1 VDESEVRLNKKI
13 ERIQAQ
19 INALSSELRKLYR
32 VVTHPSTKTY
42 VNKITVLKTETGD
55 IVGTANQVVVSNGTN
70 VTANNKDVTLSLPQ
84 SIHTGAT
91 PEFAGLKLT
100 GNSNILGNYYIRWR
114 DASDS
119 TTYCYVIGGAGGVV
133 FSIVNVPFQ
142 LQYGTLGASVALSM
156 DSAGNVI
163 WNYDA
168 EDCDFS
174 IFKETAGVAYGYD
187 AGGDTHTFSGII
199 NLDLPVY
206 ANNAAAIVGGLA
218 AGDLYRT
225 NGDPD
230 TVCIVH

>member
-1 VDESEVRLNKKI
+1 MVARIYCGKK
-13 ERIQAQ
+13 
-19 INALSSELRKLYR
+19 L
-32 VVTHPSTKTY
+32 V
-42 VNKITVLKTETGD
+42 
-55 IVGTANQVVVSNGTN
+55 
-70 VTANNKDVTLSLPQ
+70 
-84 SIHTGAT
+84 
-91 PEFAGLKLT
+91 PEFPAERGKIAKIDFGFWDNL
-100 GNSNILGNYYIRWR
+100 
-114 DASDS
+114 ASD
-119 TTYCYVIGGAGGVV
+119 
-133 FSIVNVPFQ
+133 F
-142 LQYGTLGASVALSM
+142 
-156 DSAGNVI
+156 NVI